1 MFGFCV
7 GGSFFLLVKTLFL
20 LIRIA
25 YGAILM
31 QCTPRVVLF
40 GIILYNGFCF
50 VIWKYFIKAEKYC
63 IMVAAF
69 RNYGVYYARIL

>member
-1 MFGFCV
+1 
-7 GGSFFLLVKTLFL
+7 
-20 LIRIA
+20 
-25 YGAILM
+25 M
-31 QCTPRVVLF
+31 QCTLRVVLF

-50 VIWKYFIKAEKYC
+50 VIWKYFIEAEKYC